1 MGDVTRLPA
10 HVVSA
15 ALAAGA
21 LEMHYQPVVALGTH
35 HVVGFEALAR
45 LRGRDGHLLPPDA
58 FVPVVERTGRVL
70 DLGHAVLRQSIADAA
85 RWRAGNSLISAA
97 TVSINVAPAQLREPG
112 FVDIVVDL
120 LAEHDVPG
128 SAVILEIT
136 ETSVTSS
143 RERPVLERLAATGI
157 RVALDDFGV
166 GFATLDNLRR
176 LPVQVLKLDKSFVA
190 GVTRPGADRAIVRV
204 VVDLADSLG
213 LSVIAEGVETE
224 EQAEALQV
232 LGCPAAQGYLF
243 APPGA
248 DPEAAGAAVA
258 ARGAVVATESRTDG
272 DDWSPEVET
281 TLLGA
286 ARLLARGP
294 DPHRSAVHAVA
305 TSLSRRCGLGQR
317 AQRLVARL
325 ALVHDLARVRLD
337 DVLPAAFTEDARVAS
352 LAGRPGP
359 VPPEVT
365 AVRVAVAVVDGAAAV
380 DPLIGREAL
389 AGALRAVAEDIA
401 AGGHAA
407 DVGDEGL
414 ETRLV
419 TGLQQLAASPPDV
432 VAVTDIIDDLE
443 RRRHGRRAT
452 ADRLRSLVGVSRV
465 LATAGDSRE
474 LLRVALEEVRRIV
487 GAASAS
493 LERWERDT
501 AQLRCLVNVGQLGP
515 TEVTFPEDEVYPLAE
530 YAQARRT
537 MLTGLPYLHTI
548 DDTDADP
555 EAIALLK
562 SLHKYSSA
570 AVPVYVD
577 GRMWGQVWL
586 ATDVSE
592 PPFGAGDLETLMTV
606 ATLVSAVVAQADTQ
620 DRVSRLAFE
629 DPLTRVG
636 NRRALDRTLSRL
648 AATGADVTLVLF
660 DVDLLHQ
667 INESEGRMRGDE
679 VLVELADV
687 LSAELVGHPGGSVA
701 RVGDDEFAF
710 VHAHCPPEHAEE
722 LVAAV
727 AGRLA
732 HLTDPVSVS
741 AGVASAASSA
751 AGAWRPRDLL
761 SAAAAD
767 LKAVRRRRQTT
778 P

>member
-1 MGDVTRLPA
+1 MGDVSRLPA

-21 LEMHYQPVVALGTH
+21 LEMHYQPVVALESQ

-45 LRGRDGHLLPPDA
+45 LRSPDGRILPPDA
-58 FVPVVERTGRVL
+58 FVPVVERSGRVVE
-70 DLGHAVLRQSIADAA
+70 LGHRVLRQAIADAA

-112 FVDIVVDL
+112 FVDLVVDL
-120 LAEHDVPG
+120 LAEHGVPG

-166 GFATLDNLRR
+166 GFASLENLRR
-176 LPVQVLKLDKSFVA
+176 LPVQVLKLDKSFVS

-204 VVDLADSLG
+204 VVDLADTLG

-224 EQAEALQV
+224 DQADALRM
-232 LGCPAAQGYLF
+232 LGCPAAQGHLF
-243 APPGA
+243 AAAGP
-248 DPEAAGAAVA
+248 DPEQAAALVA
-258 ARGAVVATESRTDG
+258 ARGAAVVAAEPRGES
-272 DDWSPEVET
+272 DDWPAELDT

-286 ARLLARGP
+286 VRLLSRGP

-305 TSLSRRCGLGQR
+305 TGLSRRCGLGQR
-317 AQRLVARL
+317 AQRAVTRL

-337 DVLPAAFTEDARVAS
+337 GVLPPAFTEDPRVAA
-352 LAGRPGP
+352 LVGGPGP
-359 VPPEVT
+359 VPVEVT
-365 AVRVAVAVVDGAAAV
+365 AVRVASAVVDGAAAI
-380 DPLIGREAL
+380 DPLIGPDAL
-389 AGALRAVAEDIA
+389 AGALRAVAEEIYAGRHSADIA
-401 AGGHAA
+401 
-407 DVGDEGL
+407 DE
-414 ETRLV
+414 TLV
-419 TGLQQLAASPPDV
+419 TRVVAGLRSLATAPPDV
-432 VAVTDIIDDLE
+432 VSIGDVIDDLE
-443 RRRHGRRAT
+443 RRRLGRRAT
-452 ADRLRSLVGVSRV
+452 AERLRSLVGVARV
-465 LATAGDSRE
+465 LASAGDSRE
-474 LLRVALEEVRRIV
+474 LLRVALEEVRRII

-548 DDTDADP
+548 DDPDADP

-586 ATDVSE
+586 ATDHRE
-592 PPFGAGDLETLMTV
+592 PPFGAGDLETLMQV
-606 ATLVSAVVAQADTQ
+606 ASLMSAVVAQADTQ

-629 DPLTRVG
+629 DRLTRLG
-636 NRRALDRTLSRL
+636 NRSALDRTLSLL
-648 AATGADVTLVLF
+648 ADSAADVTVVLF
-660 DVDLLHQ
+660 DVDLLHR
-667 INESEGRMRGDE
+667 INETEGRMRGDE
-679 VLVELADV
+679 VLVELAEV
-687 LSAELVGHPGGSVA
+687 LSAELVAHPGGSVA
-701 RVGDDEFAF
+701 RVGDDEFAL
-710 VHAHCPPEHAEE
+710 VHAHCPPDHAEE
-722 LVAAV
+722 LVKSVTTRMTRV
-727 AGRLA
+727 AGEP
-732 HLTDPVSVS
+732 TVS
-741 AGVASAASSA
+741 AGVASALGS
-751 AGAWRPRDLL
+751 GTWRPRDLL
-761 SAAAAD
+761 DAARAD
-767 LKAVRRRRQTT
+767 LKAGRRRRQ
-778 P
+778 PAS